1 MHYLCHDFQFCM
13 QTKNTPSMASFKE
26 ALKKHSLKATS
37 QRIAIHE
44 AMMELGHASADMV
57 AEYITAKGKAKVT
70 ISSVYNTLSQLA
82 LLGVYGHRLS
92 ANSKMY
98 FDVTPGRHMH
108 LYDQETHEFRDV
120 VDEELLDMVE
130 SKLKRKKYKGY
141 KVDYV
146 EVQIVCH
153 ATQKKLF

>member
-1 MHYLCHDFQFCM
+1 M
-13 QTKNTPSMASFKE
+13 QTKNTPNMASFKE

-57 AEYITAKGKAKVT
+57 TEYIEKKWKTKVT
-70 ISSVYNTLSQLA
+70 PASVYNNLSQLA
-82 LLGVYGHRLS
+82 LLGIYGHRLS

-98 FDVTPGRHMH
+98 FDVSTSRHMH
-108 LYDQETHEFRDV
+108 MYDRDTHEFRDV
-120 VDEELLDMVE
+120 VDEELLDTVE
-130 SKLKRKKYKGY
+130 TKLKRKKYKGY

-146 EVQIVCH
+146 DVQIVCH
-153 ATQKKLF
+153 STQKK